1 MKKIL
6 EIQTPLNTEI
16 DDFIAHLAQRDDTD
30 TIMLEEGGG
39 LSVIIVAEKLRRI
52 CDKEIILKIAC
63 RDRNR
68 IALHSQIITAGAAGF
83 TKLLL
88 VDGVHPIRTTFPEA
102 KPVYELDSLGLLRMI
117 KQGSPGFGDGIDSL
131 PTGAYWTIAACIGGA
146 TPADMARAKKFLE
159 AGADMLFTHSLD
171 SLPRLKRLTEYPI
184 ILSITEGETAADLEE
199 SIQKAEAAGASGI
212 NIEVRALEKASDGDI
227 AAR

>member
-6 EIQTPLNTEI
+6 ELHTPRNTEI

-68 IALHSQIITAGAAGF
+68 IALHSQIITADFNVVPA
-83 TKLLL
+83 
-88 VDGVHPIRTTFPEA
+88 
-102 KPVYELDSLGLLRMI
+102 RMI
-117 KQGSPGFGDGIDSL
+117 DVRITDKFKHFQVRIFFI
-131 PTGAYWTIAACIGGA
+131 
-146 TPADMARAKKFLE
+146 KK
-159 AGADMLFTHSLD
+159 S
-171 SLPRLKRLTEYPI
+171 
-184 ILSITEGETAADLEE
+184 
-199 SIQKAEAAGASGI
+199 
-212 NIEVRALEKASDGDI
+212 
-227 AAR
+227 